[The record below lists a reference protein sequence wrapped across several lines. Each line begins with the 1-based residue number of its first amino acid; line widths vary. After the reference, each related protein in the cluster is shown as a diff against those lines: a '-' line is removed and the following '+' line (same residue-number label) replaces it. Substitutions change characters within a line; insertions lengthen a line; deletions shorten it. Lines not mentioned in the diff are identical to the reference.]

1 MYVAVGDANS
11 GNLSCALVRLRTFE
25 GSTNSTQLY
34 KMYNNQTPKQGDNH
48 TYEPPVHPVVKL
60 LDFRNLEGHNVH
72 VFIDHS
78 IKIFQR
84 YHHKM
89 FCAATGVVSE
99 YVHPRK

>member
-11 GNLSCALVRLRTFE
+11 GNLSCAFVRFRTFE

-78 IKIFQR
+78 IKFSSAIITKCFARQL
-84 YHHKM
+84 
-89 FCAATGVVSE
+89 E
-99 YVHPRK
+99 L